1 MNFSTKN
8 APEGVVLRIDGEL
21 DAVSVVDI
29 RPTLDELVAAR
40 HPAISVELSS
50 LRVIDSSGVAAIVS
64 LYKRVKAYGGDVKVR
79 GVKDQPLAILRL
91 LGLDR
96 ILMS

>member
-1 MNFSTKN
+1 MMFSTN
-8 APEGVVLRIDGEL
+8 RANDVTVLKIEGEL
-21 DAVSVVDI
+21 DAVTVVDI
-29 RPTLDELVAAR
+29 RPTLDELVAAK
-40 HPAISVELSS
+40 HPTIAVELST

-64 LYKRVKAYGGDVKVR
+64 LYKRVRAYGGKVTVR

-96 ILMS
+96 VLMS

>member
-1 MNFSTKN
+1 MNFSTKSN
-8 APEGVVLRIDGEL
+8 PDGMVLRIDGEL
-21 DAVSVVDI
+21 DAVTVIDI

-40 HPAISVELSS
+40 HPIIAVELSS

-64 LYKRVKAYGGDVKVR
+64 LYKRVKAYGGNVTVR